1 MTDRTDP
8 QTDTRTEPAEPISR
22 AAVTSTAIPWTA
34 EEDATLT
41 DLWGQN
47 LSAPEIGA
55 RLNRNKNQ
63 VLGRAH
69 RLKLPPKAR
78 PLSPARPR
86 KPRPPSERPGVKAA
100 VLADHAAGV
109 VDPRVMALK
118 HGVHERTVKA
128 ILQRAGVKLGYRQT
142 TLPSASRPRASQWGA
157 SGVTEAAP
165 KTAPVHYTYEADPTT
180 LRSDV
185 GGSRRHCQFIPGH
198 AAGVRTLYCAK
209 PVHRGA
215 YCLEHAAICFRVHAP
230 SEPQPVVPSGGPASG
245 DFASAVPEP
254 QEQAP

>member
-1 MTDRTDP
+1 MTMTDDNT
-8 QTDTRTEPAEPISR
+8 TTTAEVWRAGIEAAR
-22 AAVTSTAIPWTA
+22 AANSKWTA
-34 EEDATLT
+34 EEDAALA
-41 DLWGQN
+41 DLWSQN

-69 RLKLPPKAR
+69 RLGLPPKSR
-78 PLSPARPR
+78 PLNLQRPP
-86 KPRPPSERPGVKAA
+86 KPRPPSERPSLKAA

-118 HGVHERTVKA
+118 HGVQERTVKA

-142 TLPSASRPRASQWGA
+142 TLPAASRPRSSQWGA
-157 SGVTEAAP
+157 TGVTESAP
-165 KTAPVHYTYEADPTT
+165 KTDPVHYTYAADPTT

-185 GGSRRHCQFIPGH
+185 GGSRRHCQFIPGSP
-198 AAGVRTLYCAK
+198 AGARTLYCAK
-209 PVHRGA
+209 PVHMGA

-254 QEQAP
+254 QEQVP